1 MRIDGLKAL
10 NATLKSMERSAEGS
24 PVVEVGFTAGYAVF
38 VHENLQA
45 RHPVGQA
52 KFLEQPARENA
63 KKYAETIRMAVRTGL
78 PLARALVLAG
88 LELQAD
94 AMRLTP
100 VDTGALRASAF
111 TRLVP

>member
-10 NATLKSMERSAEGS
+10 NATLKSMERSADGS
-24 PVVEVGFTAGYAVF
+24 PVVEVGFSAAYGIY
-38 VHENLQA
+38 VHEDLQA
-45 RHPVGQA
+45 HHPTGQA

-78 PLARALVLAG
+78 PLSRALVLAG

-94 AMRLTP
+94 AQRLTP
-100 VDTGALRASAF
+100 VDTGALRSSAF